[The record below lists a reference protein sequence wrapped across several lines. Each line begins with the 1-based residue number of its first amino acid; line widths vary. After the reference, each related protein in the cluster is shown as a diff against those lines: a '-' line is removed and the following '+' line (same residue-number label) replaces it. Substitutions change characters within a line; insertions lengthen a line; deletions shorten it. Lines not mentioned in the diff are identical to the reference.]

1 MDIYLYINMVI
12 AKIKYNMYYM
22 YNAKHNIFNY
32 FLSNNKLQNL
42 NLHKM
47 FQIHFIV
54 YILN

>member
-1 MDIYLYINMVI
+1 MDIYLCI
-12 AKIKYNMYYM
+12 AMDIIKMEYNRYYM
-22 YNAKHNIFNY
+22 DNVKHNIFDY

-54 YILN
+54 YIIN

>member
-22 YNAKHNIFNY
+22 DNVKHNIFNY

-47 FQIHFIV
+47 FQIYFTI